1 MARST
6 DGGGRLRYIR
16 AVVPVVLLT
25 LLAACNQGEEY
36 PRQVVEN
43 FMGACT
49 AQPGATEEACSC
61 AIERIQEE
69 MTLEEFVR
77 FEARLEEGGQPP
89 PEIQE
94 IVQECATG

>member
-1 MARST
+1 MRRT
-6 DGGGRLRYIR
+6 H
-16 AVVPVVLLT
+16 VVLCLVLGS
-25 LLAACNQGEEY
+25 LLVACNQGEEY

-43 FMGACT
+43 FMSACT

-69 MTLEEFVR
+69 MTLDEFVR

-89 PEIQE
+89 SEIQE